1 MLGRIVFTRL
11 RLAVALIAVAM
22 LSVPQ
27 SGIWAQA
34 PAAPTAETHAKGDIA
49 GDWQG
54 TLEAGKS
61 LRTIVRI
68 AKTDKGWTAKF
79 YSIDQTPQPIP
90 VSSTT
95 LDGSTVKFTVDMV
108 GGSYEGTLS
117 ADGNTITGTWTQA
130 KPLPLTLVRATKETA
145 WEIPAPPPPPKRM
158 AADADPAFDVATI
171 KPNNSGGATMQG
183 LTVNGRNFQ
192 TRNSSAT
199 DLICFAYNIQ
209 KKQLVNAPDWVDK
222 DRYDIAATIDTE
234 GSPSDVQVR
243 LMIRKLLT
251 SRFGL
256 TFHREKREMSAFV
269 LTVAKTGQ
277 KMTKNDSGGTL
288 PGFGMRPSPTGLM
301 LPVFN
306 SSMPNFVS
314 FLQAMVVD
322 RPVVDQTGLEGKW
335 DFTIKFTPDDS
346 LFNGHPPPL
355 PAKTDTTE
363 SSPNFFDAL
372 QQQVGLKL
380 EAQKTAVDVI
390 AVDHLEKPSAN

>member
-1 MLGRIVFTRL
+1 MIGRNVFTRL

-192 TRNSSAT
+192 TRNSSAS

-209 KKQLVNAPDWVDK
+209 KKQLVNTPDWVDK
-222 DRYDIAATIDTE
+222 DRYDVAATIDTE

-243 LMIRKLLT
+243 LMIQKLLT

>member
-34 PAAPTAETHAKGDIA
+34 PAAPAAETHAKGDIA

-192 TRNSSAT
+192 TRNSSAS

-243 LMIRKLLT
+243 LMIQKLLT